1 MQNRPAPAY
10 QEYAAAM
17 MASTPYRLLG
27 LAERGLLYTMRLE
40 CWVNHGL
47 PESPAA
53 LAKILGFD
61 AAEVAAA
68 LPAVMPFFRKE
79 NGLITCPELDDYRRH
94 LEATRLKQSEGGKQ
108 SAANKKGKS
117 KSAESVTEQGAQG
130 KEVTCKSPTP
140 KAQVLSSVQT
150 SPAQPSQKQS
160 LEKGLPDEYIP
171 WATDYEKASN
181 GQ

>member
-17 MASTPYRLLG
+17 MASTSYRVLG
-27 LAERGLLYTMRLE
+27 LAERGLLYSMRLE
-40 CWVNHGL
+40 CWVNQSL
-47 PESPAA
+47 PENPAT

-61 AAEVAAA
+61 PAEVAAA
-68 LPAVMPFFRKE
+68 LPAVMLFFRKE
-79 NGLITCPELDDYRRH
+79 NGFITSPELDDYRRH
-94 LEATRLKQSEGGKQ
+94 LEAIRAKQSDGGKQ

-117 KSAESVTEQGAQG
+117 KPSESKATQAPGNGQVTS
-130 KEVTCKSPTP
+130 KSL
-140 KAQVLSSVQT
+140 AGQVQVLSSVQT
-150 SPAQPSQKQS
+150 NPAQPSQKQS

-181 GQ
+181 G

>member
-27 LAERGLLYTMRLE
+27 LSERGLLYTMRLE
-40 CWVNHGL
+40 CWVNHGI
-47 PESPAA
+47 PENPAA

-79 NGLITCPELDDYRRH
+79 NGFITCPELDDYRRH
-94 LEATRLKQSEGGKQ
+94 LEVTRLKQSEGGKQ

-117 KSAESVTEQGAQG
+117 KSTETTTGQGTHG
-130 KEVTCKSPTP
+130 KQVTCKSPT
-140 KAQVLSSVQT
+140 AQVQVLSSVQT
-150 SPAQPSQKQS
+150 RPAQPSQKQS

>member
-47 PESPAA
+47 PENPAA

-79 NGLITCPELDDYRRH
+79 NGFITCPELDDYRRH

-117 KSAESVTEQGAQG
+117 KSAESVTEQGTQG
-130 KEVTCKSPTP
+130 KQVTCKSPATQV
-140 KAQVLSSVQT
+140 QVLSSVQT

>member
-27 LAERGLLYTMRLE
+27 LAERGLLYSMRLE
-40 CWVNHGL
+40 CWVNHGV
-47 PESPAA
+47 PENQVA

-61 AAEVAAA
+61 VAEVAAA

-79 NGLITCPELDDYRRH
+79 NGFITCPELDDYRRH
-94 LEATRLKQSEGGKQ
+94 IEATRLKQSEGGKQ
-108 SAANKKGKS
+108 SAANKKGKG
-117 KSAESVTEQGAQG
+117 KSAETSIEQGTQG
-130 KEVTCKSPTP
+130 KQVTCKSP
-140 KAQVLSSVQT
+140 ASQVQVLSSVQ
-150 SPAQPSQKQS
+150 SRPIQPSQKQS
-160 LEKGLPDEYIP
+160 LEKGLPDECIP
-171 WATDYEKASN
+171 WATDYERASN